1 MPDTND
7 HWGMLFEQL
16 PLDATPGEDHR
27 IELRTR
33 VLDKFD
39 SQSPS
44 PATTSRLNQT
54 GRILMKYK
62 VPHWTAAAAVLIIC
76 MVWISQSYSPALAA
90 EDVVAHI
97 MKARTAQWDM
107 IVKNEG
113 SADVKIRAY
122 LDPGHTRQE
131 FDTGMVGIIDWNKG
145 RGVGLFADDKLAITM
160 PVAKMSDSAMKYNHF
175 ENMRDELR
183 EAMADA
189 ENKVEELGE
198 QQIDGRTLV
207 GFRFKPKT
215 HTITIWAD
223 PETAFPVRIETEI
236 SQNSQVVMLN
246 YKFNVDLDSSLFSIP
261 DGYHVIDENSP
272 MSFGGEQGLIQSLRM
287 YAESSNGE
295 FPARLDEDGINEAN
309 SRYTSYVVQRD
320 EAAQAQRSQE
330 EQAQDGLRVIKGSTF
345 ATALAKDEK
354 WDAHYAG
361 AGVKLGDTGRPIF
374 WYKPA
379 ASEKYRVIYADLS
392 AGEVDAAPI
401 VADAVRLA
409 P

>member
-1 MPDTND
+1 
-7 HWGMLFEQL
+7 
-16 PLDATPGEDHR
+16 
-27 IELRTR
+27 
-33 VLDKFD
+33 
-39 SQSPS
+39 
-44 PATTSRLNQT
+44 
-54 GRILMKYK
+54 MKYK
-62 VPHWTAAAAVLIIC
+62 VPHWTAAAAVLILC

-113 SADVKIRAY
+113 SADVNIRVY

-131 FDTGMVGIIDWNKG
+131 FETGMVVILDWNKG

-160 PVAKMSDSAMKYNHF
+160 PVAKMSDSAMKYDHF
-175 ENMRDELR
+175 ERMRKELR
-183 EAMADA
+183 EAMADPD
-189 ENKVEELGE
+189 NKVEELGE

-207 GFRFKPKT
+207 GFRFESQSLP
-215 HTITIWAD
+215 ITIWAD
-223 PETAFPVRIETEI
+223 PETAFPVRIETEV
-236 SQNSQVVMLN
+236 SKKSQVVMMN
-246 YKFNVDLDSSLFSIP
+246 YKFNVDLDSSLFSFDIP

-295 FPARLDEDGINEAN
+295 FPDRLDQDGINEAN
-309 SRYTSYVVQRD
+309 SRYSSYVVQRD
-320 EAAQAQRSQE
+320 EAAQVQRSPE

-345 ATALAKDEK
+345 ATALATDEK

-379 ASEKYRVIYADLS
+379 DSEKYRVIYADLS

>member
-1 MPDTND
+1 
-7 HWGMLFEQL
+7 
-16 PLDATPGEDHR
+16 
-27 IELRTR
+27 
-33 VLDKFD
+33 
-39 SQSPS
+39 
-44 PATTSRLNQT
+44 
-54 GRILMKYK
+54 MKYK